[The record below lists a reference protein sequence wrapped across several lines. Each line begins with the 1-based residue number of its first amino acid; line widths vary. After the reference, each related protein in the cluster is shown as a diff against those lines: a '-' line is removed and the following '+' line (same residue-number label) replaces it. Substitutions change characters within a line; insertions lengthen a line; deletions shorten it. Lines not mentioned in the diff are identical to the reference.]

1 MNTHLPTPPGISPL
15 AFETISA
22 PGSATSTLNQFSF
35 QSNTPNTG
43 INTNMFSTQ
52 PMFPDLTPPET
63 NNMDLNT
70 FPLFQHDPSPGIQSA
85 QDGLNSLE
93 NQWAWDLVSLGMQ
106 EELPPDEITSKLYF
120 PSFNEAYPFL
130 EQIYT
135 LKSVTQ

>member
-63 NNMDLNT
+63 NNMNLNT

-93 NQWAWDLVSLGMQ
+93 NQWAWDLVSLGIQ
-106 EELPPDEITSKLYF
+106 EELPPDEITSKVYC
-120 PSFNEAYPFL
+120 PSFNETYPFL
-130 EQIYT
+130 EPIYT
-135 LKSVTQ
+135 LKSVTK